1 MDLLQGL
8 YDGLAP
14 VKKLKVSE
22 WADKYRILTSESAA
36 KPGRWR
42 TTRVPFLRQIMDD
55 LSPMTPINEVI
66 VMKGVQLGFTES
78 GLNMVGAYIDLD
90 PCPIMY
96 VMPTIE
102 MAKGISESRI
112 DPMIENCESLRRK
125 IRPAKEK
132 DSGNTKLKKQYPGG
146 VLVLAGANSAASLR
160 SRPVKVLALDE
171 VDGYPLNI
179 DNEGSPISLA
189 EKRTSTFGAQKK
201 IYKLST
207 PTITGRSVI
216 EAEFEAT
223 DKRYYHIPCP
233 HCGQLQ
239 VLKWER
245 MRWEP
250 GKPETARYQCE
261 GCDELIE
268 ERYKPQMLEAG
279 DWIPTAPEN
288 IKSTKRGYHISSLYS
303 PLGWLSWSDIV
314 AEWEKAQKDVNLLQ
328 TFVNTILGETWK
340 EKGEA
345 PEWQALRNRRETYT
359 IGVVPNDVCV
369 LTAGVDVQGDRLELE
384 VVGWC
389 EGRKSYSI
397 DYRVI
402 EGDTE
407 QQSTWEKLRAV
418 LNESFVREDGASMNI
433 RLMAVDTGY
442 RTNTV
447 YQFCRSEDSTR
458 LVPVKGR
465 DNQPVIAGTPQQVDV
480 MKNGK
485 KVGGLRLW
493 NIGVGVVKSELY
505 GWLRLEKDEEGRAP
519 DGYCHFP
526 EYGDTYF
533 KGLVSEELQF
543 KIIRGYR
550 QYQWVKTYERN
561 EPLDCRVYAR
571 AAANIVGI
579 DRWKPERWAEER
591 ANYFVAKKPEANTPE
606 PKKKSRTSFWK

>member
-1 MDLLQGL
+1 MELLQAL
-8 YDGLAP
+8 YDGLSP
-14 VKKLKVSE
+14 VKKLLVSQ
-22 WADKYRILTSESAA
+22 WADQYRILTSESAA

-42 TTRVPFLRQIMDD
+42 TSRVPFLRAIMDD
-55 LSPMTPINEVI
+55 LSPMSPVNEVI

-102 MAKGISESRI
+102 MSKGISESRI
-112 DPMIENCESLRRK
+112 DPMIENCESLRKK

-160 SRPVKVLALDE
+160 SRPVKVLCLDE

-179 DNEGSPISLA
+179 DQEGSPISLA

-207 PTITGRSVI
+207 PTITGKSVI

-223 DKRYYHIPCP
+223 EKRYYHIPCP
-233 HCGQLQ
+233 HCGGMQH
-239 VLKWER
+239 LKWER
-245 MRWEP
+245 MRWDA

-261 GCDELIE
+261 HCDDLIE

-279 DWIPTAPEN
+279 EWIATVPEN
-288 IKSTKRGYHISSLYS
+288 QKANKRGYHLNSLYS
-303 PLGWLSWSDIV
+303 PLGWLSWSDVV

-340 EKGEA
+340 EKGDA

-389 EGRKSYSI
+389 EGRRSYSI
-397 DYRVI
+397 DYRVL

-407 QQSTWEKLRAV
+407 KQSTWEKLRAV
-418 LNESFVREDGASMNI
+418 LNESFVREDGAAMNI
-433 RLMAVDTGY
+433 RMMAIDTGY
-442 RTNTV
+442 RTQTV
-447 YQFCRSEDSTR
+447 YQFCRGEDASR
-458 LVPVKGR
+458 VVPVKGK
-465 DNQPVIAGTPQQVDV
+465 DNQPVIAGTPQAVDV

-519 DGYCHFP
+519 DGYCHYP

-550 QYQWVKTYERN
+550 QYQWVKIYERN

-591 ANYFVAKKPEANTPE
+591 ANYFVKKQEEAAPA
-606 PKKKSRTSFWK
+606 PKKTSRSGFWNR